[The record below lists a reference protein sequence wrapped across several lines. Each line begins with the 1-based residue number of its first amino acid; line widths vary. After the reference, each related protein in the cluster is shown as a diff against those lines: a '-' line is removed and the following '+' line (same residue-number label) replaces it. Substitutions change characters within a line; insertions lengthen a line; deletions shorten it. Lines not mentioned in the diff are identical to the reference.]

1 MAMIASLEF
10 AIFSGTPTLM
20 IEGLSG
26 PTLY

>member
-10 AIFSGTPTLM
+10 AIFSEAPTLM
-20 IEGLSG
+20 IEGVSG